1 MTTSSKESVSEWS
14 MAALSSSGTRTKSRP
29 SFGNILEK
37 ISWAF
42 THHLWSS
49 PMPLKICR
57 QCRHYQ
63 SINLCN
69 HPELLDNV
77 TGEPNDCYM
86 SRTFVEDPIL
96 PHCGPAGQYWEAP
109 TASPEVL
116 P

>member
-1 MTTSSKESVSEWS
+1 
-14 MAALSSSGTRTKSRP
+14 
-29 SFGNILEK
+29 
-37 ISWAF
+37 
-42 THHLWSS
+42 
-49 PMPLKICR
+49 MPLNICR

-109 TASPEVL
+109 TASPNVVT
-116 P
+116 

>member
-1 MTTSSKESVSEWS
+1 MTTSAKDDVSAWS
-14 MAALSSSGTRTKSRP
+14 PGALFSSGTPIKSLRF
-29 SFGNILEK
+29 FGKMSEK

-49 PMPLKICR
+49 PMPLNICR

-109 TASPEVL
+109 TASPNVVT
-116 P
+116 